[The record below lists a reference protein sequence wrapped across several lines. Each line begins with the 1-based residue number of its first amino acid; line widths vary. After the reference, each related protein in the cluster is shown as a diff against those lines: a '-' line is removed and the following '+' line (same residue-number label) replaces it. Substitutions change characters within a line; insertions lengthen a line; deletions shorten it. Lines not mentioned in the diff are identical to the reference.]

1 MSFTD
6 APRANK
12 DDLVKIGLYL
22 MRRYRDEVRHL
33 VKLKND
39 RNQLVCSFIIFRELI
54 YFVSEETLESK
65 LIDKRVVVI
74 HRNNLFVKRLTGA
87 V

>member
-1 MSFTD
+1 
-6 APRANK
+6 
-12 DDLVKIGLYL
+12 

-33 VKLKND
+33 VKLKD
-39 RNQLVCSFIIFRELI
+39 ERNQLVCSFILSREPI

-65 LIDKRVVVI
+65 LIDRRAVVI